1 MSVKPKGASAN
12 TGMFGSSA
20 AKVVVRFEM
29 AALETLYE
37 VVVGGP
43 DFAAGDVMFRTR
55 PRLDANICPT
65 MTCVQLNVPR
75 RLTSTTRHQ
84 VAGSAAENGATSIC
98 PALLT
103 SPRHRAGRSPR
114 AHRRLGPSG
123 RRSAPLRASSSA
135 NLRPSPRPLPVC
147 RTIGAEGDPCPS
159 ATMPVGAARSSLRSV
174 RTGRTTESGRQP
186 DSRSIG
192 TRDLSH
198 SPTESTGL
206 ELPSGLDMVRAW
218 SGSFPGTAARGRVA
232 QVVELVVDRI
242 EQVGDVVDHVGTCHQ
257 AE

>member
-55 PRLDANICPT
+55 PRFDANIRPT

-84 VAGSAAENGATSIC
+84 VAGSASENGATSIC

-103 SPRHRAGRSPR
+103 SNAGTPSLASIRA
-114 AHRRLGPSG
+114 A
-123 RRSAPLRASSSA
+123 ASS
-135 NLRPSPRPLPVC
+135 
-147 RTIGAEGDPCPS
+147 T
-159 ATMPVGAARSSLRSV
+159 AARSVTSA
-174 RTGRTTESGRQP
+174 T
-186 DSRSIG
+186 
-192 TRDLSH
+192 H
-198 SPTESTGL
+198 
-206 ELPSGLDMVRAW
+206 
-218 SGSFPGTAARGRVA
+218 
-232 QVVELVVDRI
+232 VVERPLS
-242 EQVGDVVDHVGTCHQ
+242 
-257 AE
+257 